1 MKKLLLLTLLLPGI
15 GFAQA
20 RFSHLNTI
28 ELGKMKV
35 RQVERIAKAPGRSM
49 AVSPETEADN
59 TPLTIFM
66 RVSDDATVARVEA
79 AGGEV

>member
-28 ELGKMKV
+28 ELGKMKAQ
-35 RQVERIAKAPGRSM
+35 QVERIAKAPGRSM
-49 AVSPETEADN
+49 AVSP
-59 TPLTIFM
+59 
-66 RVSDDATVARVEA
+66 
-79 AGGEV
+79 

>member
-28 ELGKMKV
+28 ELGKMKAQ
-35 RQVERIAKAPGRSM
+35 QVERIAKAPGRSM
-49 AVSPETEADN
+49 PYRLKQRPT
-59 TPLTIFM
+59 TPP
-66 RVSDDATVARVEA
+66 
-79 AGGEV
+79 